1 MVKFSLNSIQLF
13 TLIVFSLLFSAHTV
27 YAAKK
32 GSPNP
37 PDIQADGFI
46 LVDFNSGQ
54 VLLEKNANQRM
65 EPASLT
71 KMMTAYVIF
80 TEIENEN
87 ISFGDITTVSDKAW
101 RMKGSRMFV
110 EVGKR
115 VSVEELLRGMLVQ
128 SGNDATIAL
137 AEHLAGSE
145 EDFVILMNKYAKK
158 LGLMDTHFRNSTGL
172 PHPDHYSTPRDMAI
186 LGKSIIRDFPDHYR
200 MFSIK
205 VFKYNKIEQKNR
217 NRLLWS
223 NKYVD
228 GIKTGHTESAGY
240 CLVASALRD
249 NMRLVSVVLGTKSKK
264 ARERESHKLITYGFR
279 YYETYKLYTANEP
292 LTTVRIWKGQSESL
306 PLGLT
311 EDLYITIPKGEYQ
324 NLDASM
330 SINAEI
336 IAPVGQGNTYGT
348 VNIILG
354 DKNYA
359 VRKLTA
365 LTDIPAGSFIQGI
378 IDTIK
383 LAFN

>member
-1 MVKFSLNSIQLF
+1 MVKFSSNAIRFFLLVIFCSSF
-13 TLIVFSLLFSAHTV
+13 TSHTI

-32 GSPNP
+32 GKPTA
-37 PDIQADGFI
+37 PDIQAVGYI

-54 VLLEKNANQRM
+54 VLLEKNADQRM

-71 KMMTAYVIF
+71 KMMSAYVVFSI
-80 TEIENEN
+80 IK
-87 ISFGDITTVSDKAW
+87 SGDISLSDMITVSKRAW

-110 EVGKR
+110 EAGKR
-115 VSVEELLRGMLVQ
+115 VSVEELLKGMVIQ

-137 AEHLAGSE
+137 AEHVAGSE
-145 EDFVILMNKYAKK
+145 EDFVIMMNAYASK
-158 LGLMDTHFRNSTGL
+158 LGLVDTHFYNSTGL
-172 PHPDHYSTPRDMAI
+172 PHSDHYSTPRDMAT
-186 LGKSIIRDFPDHYR
+186 LGKSIIRDFPNHYR
-200 MFSIK
+200 TFSIK

-240 CLVASALRD
+240 CLVASAIRN
-249 NMRLVSVVLGTKSKK
+249 NMRLISVVLGTKSKK

-279 YYETYKLYTANEP
+279 FYETHKLYAAKEP
-292 LTTVRIWKGQSESL
+292 LTNVRIWKGQSKVL

-311 EDLYITIPKGEYQ
+311 EDLFITIPKGEYQ

-336 IAPVGQGNTYGT
+336 VAPVGQGNTYGT
-348 VNIILG
+348 VNITLG
-354 DKNYA
+354 SKNYA
-359 VRKLTA
+359 VRKLIA
-365 LTDIPAGSFIQGI
+365 LTDIPAGSFIQNI

-383 LAFN
+383 LAFK